1 MEQDNFVL
9 LTANAGVLIS
19 FHHKKILVDALHNT
33 KTQRF
38 SRVSDNVLRRI
49 VNGEGDF
56 AGVDLALYTHD
67 HPDHYSKNWTMR
79 LLERNPNIQLV
90 TPVHDFADRNHVHFL
105 SRVRESFQIN
115 GVKIT
120 CERLQHDGS
129 EFASV
134 INYAYMLDLED
145 YHILLLGDGLMDA
158 KAIQAL
164 IGDWKVDLALLN
176 FPFLTLK
183 RGREII
189 DQVIAAKKTILF
201 HLPELEDD
209 INGYGPAAQRTIQ
222 KIYQNS
228 PQIGLLM
235 QSLQKIPIGASE
247 REWED

>member
-1 MEQDNFVL
+1 MEKDNYVL

-19 FHHKKILVDALHNT
+19 YHHKKILADALHST

-38 SRVSDNVLRRI
+38 SRVSDDVLRRI
-49 VNGEGDF
+49 VNGEGEF

-67 HPDHYSKNWTMR
+67 HPDHYSKSWTMR
-79 LLERNPNIQLV
+79 LLERNPNLRLV
-90 TPVHDFADRNHVHFL
+90 TPVHDFADRNHVHIL
-105 SRVRESFQIN
+105 GKSREVLQIN

-120 CERLQHDGS
+120 CTRLQHDGS

-134 INYAYMLDLED
+134 ANYAYLLDID
-145 YHILLLGDGLMDA
+145 GYHILLLGDGLMDA

-164 IGDWKVDLALLN
+164 LNGWEVDLALLN

-183 RGREII
+183 RGREIV
-189 DQVIAAKKTILF
+189 DNVIRARKTIFF

-235 QSLQKIPIGASE
+235 QGLQKIPIGSK
-247 REWED
+247 RE